1 MTNAMVSDE
10 IHTKSVAVRA
20 SLPLILRNGG
30 TTQNLSFP
38 LFPKGFPTCAF
49 AKEWGARCARGAPL
63 DATGFS
69 GKLFFS
75 DLLGFSTVLA

>member
-1 MTNAMVSDE
+1 MTNAMVCDE
-10 IHTKSVAVRA
+10 IPTKSGVVRA

-38 LFPKGFPTCAF
+38 LFSKGFPTCAF

-69 GKLFFS
+69 VKLFLPELLVFS
-75 DLLGFSTVLA
+75 